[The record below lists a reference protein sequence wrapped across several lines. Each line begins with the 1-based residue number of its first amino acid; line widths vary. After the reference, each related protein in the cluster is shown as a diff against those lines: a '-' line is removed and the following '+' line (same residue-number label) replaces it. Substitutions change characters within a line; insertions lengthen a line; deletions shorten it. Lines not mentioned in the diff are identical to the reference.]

1 MEKKGDKSTSDP
13 NDDSLLVP
21 MSDAMTKSANE
32 MKHSTCEDRGYGDI
46 GSIDDSPLLDALVNT
61 QIHDPIR
68 NTIKGNVGEGA
79 QSPTD
84 QDNQDKTMGTHL
96 AESIQSL
103 NVSTSK
109 KRKALALQNEEA
121 DDFLPKKRKFWM
133 RLTKAFFKLV
143 LGTGAMWGP

>member
-1 MEKKGDKSTSDP
+1 MPGLYEEGHTVTKAKTDITTMEKNGDKSTSDP

-21 MSDAMTKSANE
+21 MPDAMTESANE
-32 MKHSTCEDRGYGDI
+32 MKHSTCEDRGYRDI

-61 QIHDPIR
+61 QIHDPIS

-96 AESIQSL
+96 A
-103 NVSTSK
+103 
-109 KRKALALQNEEA
+109 
-121 DDFLPKKRKFWM
+121 
-133 RLTKAFFKLV
+133 
-143 LGTGAMWGP
+143 